1 MEYLKDDYRTPGQGP
16 HEKNALVLKLE
27 RSQQDVGQ
35 LRNKLNSYIC
45 EPKTYSLFERMEA
58 LKNGLDTLSNTNRE
72 IILSVRQRKK
82 HHTADFVD
90 RVRQQFIAFNE
101 LQRGVEEYMQGL
113 RSY

>member
-1 MEYLKDDYRTPGQGP
+1 MENLKDDYRTLGQGH

-58 LKNGLDTLSNTNRE
+58 LKNGLDTLSNTNKE
-72 IILSVRQRKK
+72 IILSVRERKK
-82 HHTADFVD
+82 HTVDFVD

>member
-1 MEYLKDDYRTPGQGP
+1 MKSLKDDYRTPGQDP
-16 HEKNALVLKLE
+16 LEKNTLVLKLE

-82 HHTADFVD
+82 HTVDFVD

-113 RSY
+113 QSY

>member
-1 MEYLKDDYRTPGQGP
+1 MKSLKDDYRTRSQDPL
-16 HEKNALVLKLE
+16 EKNTLVLKLE

-82 HHTADFVD
+82 HTVDFVD